1 MDDETGI
8 TGEDGM
14 KYGMHTLSP
23 PSLVQGTHHGHVGE
37 AREEGFIPGYGK
49 KAQDGSRNPRKAYH
63 NKMYRNHFQPLG
75 PAEVGEKR

>member
-14 KYGMHTLSP
+14 KYGMHTLRP
-23 PSLVQGTHHGHVGE
+23 TSLVQGAHHGHVGE

-49 KAQDGSRNPRKAYH
+49 KGAGWLKKP
-63 NKMYRNHFQPLG
+63 
-75 PAEVGEKR
+75 

>member
-49 KAQDGSRNPRKAYH
+49 KGAGWPK
-63 NKMYRNHFQPLG
+63 KP
-75 PAEVGEKR
+75 